1 MSSRGHRS
9 PRIVVIGSINMDLVV
24 RCASIARPGETISG
38 QSLREIPG
46 GKGANQAVAAARLGA
61 QVTMVGRVGEDA
73 FGKTLRDGLLREGI
87 EVSHVQITAG
97 VSSGVAVIQ
106 VDDAG
111 QNSIVVIPGANG
123 LVTAEDVL
131 AAASVIREADAVLLQ
146 FEIPLQTVKAAVD
159 LARRSGVR
167 VIVDPAPARADAA
180 ASVLSADWLCP
191 NETEAES
198 LTGLVVE
205 TEFQACAAAKSL
217 RQRGCGRSLITLGSR
232 GIVLCGE
239 GGVLQRAD
247 AFRIAVV
254 DTTAAGDAFAAG
266 LGVSLSRGAADAE
279 AVRFACAAGAIAATK
294 SGAQP
299 AMPYL
304 QEVESLL
311 RDQPEAAVLQPV

>member
-1 MSSRGHRS
+1 MSSGGHRS

-46 GKGANQAVAAARLGA
+46 GKGANQAVGAARLGA
-61 QVTMVGRVGEDA
+61 QVTMVGRVGDDA
-73 FGKTLRDGLLREGI
+73 FGQTLRDGLLREGI
-87 EVSHVQITAG
+87 DVNHVQITAG
-97 VSSGVAVIQ
+97 CGSGVAVIQ

-111 QNSIVVIPGANG
+111 QNSIAVIPGANG
-123 LVTAEDVL
+123 LVTAGDVL

-159 LARRSGVR
+159 LARQSGVR
-167 VIVDPAPARADAA
+167 VIVDPAPARADVAA
-180 ASVLSADWLCP
+180 AVLSADWLCP

-205 TEFQACAAAKSL
+205 TEEQACAAAKML
-217 RQRGCGRSLITLGSR
+217 RQRGCGRSLITLGGR
-232 GIVLCGE
+232 GVVLCAGD
-239 GGVLQRAD
+239 GMLQRAD
-247 AFRIAVV
+247 AFRIAAV

-266 LGVSLSRGAADAE
+266 LGVSLSRGASDAE

-294 SGAQP
+294 FGAQP

-304 QEVESLL
+304 QEIESLL